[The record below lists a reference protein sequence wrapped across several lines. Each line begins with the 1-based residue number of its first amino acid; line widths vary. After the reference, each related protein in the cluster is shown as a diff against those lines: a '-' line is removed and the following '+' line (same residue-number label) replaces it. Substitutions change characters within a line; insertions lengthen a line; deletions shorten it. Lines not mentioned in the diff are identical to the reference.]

1 MTFGAA
7 DAPLRALE
15 FFMFAFEKGVTMAK
29 DLDYVPMP
37 DLVIK
42 MIEQI
47 WPAAPPSQAPL
58 VPPLAAGVFASA

>member
-1 MTFGAA
+1 
-7 DAPLRALE
+7 
-15 FFMFAFEKGVTMAK
+15 MAK

-47 WPAAPPSQAPL
+47 WPAAPPSQAP
-58 VPPLAAGVFASA
+58 